1 MAVDYRYRPRGGG
14 GSGWA
19 VQCDARVSEASEGQ
33 QRGRGG
39 GREVGERAPA
49 GASEDELG
57 PRGSPGPA
65 SVFPWHLDPLAPC
78 CMGLSLQ
85 LLRRRVEEP
94 TTAKDL
100 R

>member
-1 MAVDYRYRPRGGG
+1 MIIGTDLVGEAGVGGQ
-14 GSGWA
+14 SN
-19 VQCDARVSEASEGQ
+19 VMLVCLKPARVSSEEG
-33 QRGRGG
+33 GG

-65 SVFPWHLDPLAPC
+65 SVFPWHLDPLAPR

-85 LLRRRVEEP
+85 LLR
-94 TTAKDL
+94 
-100 R
+100 